1 MNQPKYRIFLLDAKI
16 KVSLTGTRKIET
28 KLTTRELKV
37 EHILPERNLMV
48 VGNETI
54 TLFDVLEENDNV
66 FDKTTA
72 RFLLVDDNQAYMHLI
87 TSFYAFDKEK
97 AIALY
102 KEKVKEAINNI
113 LKTLN
118 NGLIPEIK
126 QVLRNI
132 DNINDAS
139 ENEQNKQL

>member
-1 MNQPKYRIFLLDAKI
+1 
-16 KVSLTGTRKIET
+16 
-28 KLTTRELKV
+28 
-37 EHILPERNLMV
+37 MV